1 MVAPFVMTRSM
12 EMFRIITAALLMA
25 ASFAHAAPVPAP
37 AATPTYRCSYWDKAG
52 DSVETLETCVEV
64 RDGKLVFLPALFEKT
79 HDVDGM
85 SWVGL
90 YDYTREAGLL
100 DVDYYVRGPD
110 NYLPV
115 LHYDNGPDWF
125 VEGLV
130 RSRQNGKIGF
140 WDDSFKNRIPA
151 QFDYAG
157 QFKGG
162 KALVC
167 TGCTPQRE
175 GEHITLVGGEW
186 YYIDKSGQRVSE
198 VKSAPF

>member
-1 MVAPFVMTRSM
+1 ML
-12 EMFRIITAALLMA
+12 FRVITAVLLLA
-25 ASFAHAAPVPAP
+25 ASSAHAA
-37 AATPTYRCSYWDKAG
+37 ATPPYSCSYWDKKT
-52 DSVETLETCVEV
+52 DSVETLDTCAEV

-90 YDYTREAGLL
+90 YDYTREAGLP
-100 DVDYYVRGPD
+100 DVDYYVRAAD
-110 NYLPV
+110 NYLSV
-115 LHYDNGPDWF
+115 IHFDNGPDWF

-130 RSRQNGKIGF
+130 RSRQNGKLGF
-140 WDDSFKNRIPA
+140 WDDSFTNRIPA
-151 QFDYAG
+151 QFDYAS
-157 QFKGG
+157 QFSGG

-167 TGCTPQRE
+167 VGCKPRSA
-175 GEHITLVGGEW
+175 GEHVALVGGEW